1 MLPKPV
7 RRALKKNWGLL
18 IVLRFR
24 SVFLPHIPSSP
35 PKKLSSKKNWEDQNI
50 FCQLIS
56 SIYLIIIIM
65 TSKKQLFSTKPFEKF
80 SGKADLTSTK
90 ILIDKKKKQKNLYFL
105 PPTPT
110 LVQLLIINLQ
120 LIFKSDNQLII
131 KTHWA

>member
-24 SVFLPHIPSSP
+24 SVFLPQTPSSP
-35 PKKLSSKKNWEDQNI
+35 L
-50 FCQLIS
+50 
-56 SIYLIIIIM
+56 
-65 TSKKQLFSTKPFEKF
+65 KKQQKELRRPKHFLPINIINLPYHNYHDIKKTIIFYLAFWEVFRENWPDFK
-80 SGKADLTSTK
+80 K
-90 ILIDKKKKQKNLYFL
+90 ILIDKKKKTKNLYFL

-110 LVQLLIINLQ
+110 FVQLLIINLQ